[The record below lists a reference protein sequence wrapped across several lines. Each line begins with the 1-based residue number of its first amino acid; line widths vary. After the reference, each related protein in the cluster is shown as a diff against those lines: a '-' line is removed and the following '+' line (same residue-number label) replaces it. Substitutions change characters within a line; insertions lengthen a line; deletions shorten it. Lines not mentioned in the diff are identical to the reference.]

1 MIAEL
6 DAYLWRRRARPV
18 RILDAD
24 SWRVVVEQ
32 SFGVR
37 VEVDIRLAGV
47 DAPELGTAA
56 GKDALVAVVG
66 LLAEHAVWERAEAGA
81 WPLRV
86 ETLRRASGTEVR
98 SFARWL
104 GHLHIVQEN
113 GQLINVA
120 TALVEAGHAA
130 LSTR

>member
-1 MIAEL
+1 MIA
-6 DAYLWRRRARPV
+6 DAVPFRYRARPI
-18 RILDAD
+18 RIIDAD
-24 SWRVVVEQ
+24 THRLIVDAGFS
-32 SFGVR
+32 VR
-37 VEVDIRLAGV
+37 VEIDLRLAGV
-47 DAPELGTAA
+47 DAPELHTDA
-56 GKDALVAVVG
+56 GEDALDFVIG
-66 LLAEHAVWERAEAGA
+66 LFAEHAVWDRAEAGG

-86 ETLRRASGTEVR
+86 ETLRRASGAEVR

-120 TALVEAGHAA
+120 TSLVEAGHAA